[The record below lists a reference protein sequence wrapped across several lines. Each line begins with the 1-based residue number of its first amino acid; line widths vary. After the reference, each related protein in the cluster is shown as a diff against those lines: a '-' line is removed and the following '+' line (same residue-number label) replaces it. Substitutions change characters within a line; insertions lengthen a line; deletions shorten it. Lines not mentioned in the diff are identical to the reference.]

1 MRPKLH
7 VPPGRYAAW
16 TQGLVDA
23 VLDTPGH
30 TPSALRRAAV
40 ARAARPGGPA
50 DGLPA
55 QLAGYVDKVAVHA
68 YQVTDEDLAALQ
80 RVDSSE
86 DAVFEITVSA
96 ALGAAL
102 VRLDRGLAALRGQES
117 A

>member
-1 MRPKLH
+1 M
-7 VPPGRYAAW
+7 
-16 TQGLVDA
+16 TQALVDA

-30 TPSALRRAAV
+30 TPSVVRRAAV
-40 ARAARPGGPA
+40 ARATRLDGPA

-55 QLAGYVDKVAVHA
+55 QLAGYVDKVALHA
-68 YQVTDEDLAALQ
+68 YRVTEDDLAALQ

>member
-7 VPPGRYAAW
+7 VPPGRYAAL

-30 TPSALRRAAV
+30 TPTAVRRAAL
-40 ARAARPGGPA
+40 ARATRPGGPA
-50 DGLPA
+50 EGLPA
-55 QLAGYVDKVAVHA
+55 QLAGYVDKVAQHA
-68 YQVTDEDLAALQ
+68 YRVTDDDVAALQ

-96 ALGAAL
+96 AVGAAL
-102 VRLDRGLAALRGQES
+102 VRLDRGLAALRGQEP